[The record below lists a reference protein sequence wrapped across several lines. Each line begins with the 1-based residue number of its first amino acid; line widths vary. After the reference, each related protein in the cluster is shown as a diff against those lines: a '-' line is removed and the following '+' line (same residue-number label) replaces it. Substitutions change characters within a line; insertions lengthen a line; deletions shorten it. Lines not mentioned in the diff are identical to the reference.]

1 MIQQEADRLI
11 ARFDKIPHSVSTHR
25 QKERSILCAIF
36 CVDEMLNDTD
46 ASSPF
51 EVKRLEHW
59 NKIKQE
65 LESRL

>member
-36 CVDEMLNDTD
+36 CVDEILKDTD
-46 ASSPF
+46 DSSPF
-51 EVKRLEHW
+51 EDKRLEHW
-59 NKIKQE
+59 KKIKQE